1 MPSWS
6 PVCAVAA
13 AACGKGGVK
22 LVDFPETATENVEL
36 GDIYTITLKEVKDE
50 EGNAYR
56 VSASVKTKA
65 GGAVSV
71 FESQFNITD
80 MEGYVITYTAEIDE
94 KTEKTSVVTLN
105 VTDNGDPVIVI
116 SKPSTGEVNKLY
128 TLPGI
133 VVSDLS
139 GKPVTTT
146 VEVFFLDG
154 ETETKAEGL
163 NRKRGT
169 YTFYAV
175 NGRNL
180 QN

>member
-1 MPSWS
+1 M
-6 PVCAVAA
+6 AA

-105 VTDNGDPVIVI
+105 VTDNGRSRDRHI
-116 SKPSTGEVNKLY
+116 E
-128 TLPGI
+128 
-133 VVSDLS
+133 
-139 GKPVTTT
+139 
-146 VEVFFLDG
+146 
-154 ETETKAEGL
+154 
-163 NRKRGT
+163 
-169 YTFYAV
+169 TFY
-175 NGRNL
+175 GRSEQALYAPWHRGQRPFGKTRNDDGGGIL
-180 QN
+180 PRWRN